1 MKLQKINHKS
11 VRVSV
16 QIKDGVIRAQIWRR
30 IQDVNRN
37 GGVSRSYTF
46 IEISRNRLPTSTS
59 TQDNKHT
66 KTL

>member
-1 MKLQKINHKS
+1 MKLQKRNHKS

-37 GGVSRSYTF
+37 GGVSQSYTVH
-46 IEISRNRLPTSTS
+46 RN
-59 TQDNKHT
+59 
-66 KTL
+66 